1 MPSSVEDLVWYIMC
15 FTITT
20 GFPTIIVI
28 ALKIHKLLYDIV
40 VKQAVQEKWI
50 ESHETSTIN
59 NLEEIWGAIRELR
72 QYYHE
77 LVK

>member
-40 VKQAVQEKWI
+40 VKQAIQEKWI
-50 ESHETSTIN
+50 EVHETSTVN
-59 NLEEIWGAIRELR
+59 NLEEIWGAISELR
-72 QYYHE
+72 RCFNE
-77 LVK
+77 LAK

>member
-40 VKQAVQEKWI
+40 VKQAIQEKWI
-50 ESHETSTIN
+50 EMHEASTAS
-59 NLEEIWGAIRELR
+59 NLEEIWGAIDDLRKSFYELA
-72 QYYHE
+72 
-77 LVK
+77 K